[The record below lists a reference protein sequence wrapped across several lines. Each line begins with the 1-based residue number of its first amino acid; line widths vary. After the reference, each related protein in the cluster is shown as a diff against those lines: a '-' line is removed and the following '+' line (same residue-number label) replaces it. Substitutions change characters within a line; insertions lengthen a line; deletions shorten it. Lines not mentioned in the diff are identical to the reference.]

1 MIRLTVL
8 ALFVG
13 LTACAQPD
21 IRRPV
26 AGGDELSPFVGE
38 PIARAADGI
47 TRAGYR
53 SVGDDDDGAAYWLN
67 ARSGA
72 CARVRFGSGR
82 LLSVVQLPRAA
93 CQTVSR

>member
-1 MIRLTVL
+1 MTRLTLL
-8 ALFVG
+8 ALIAG
-13 LTACAQPD
+13 LAACAQPEVGS
-21 IRRPV
+21 PV

-38 PIARAADGI
+38 PITRASDGI